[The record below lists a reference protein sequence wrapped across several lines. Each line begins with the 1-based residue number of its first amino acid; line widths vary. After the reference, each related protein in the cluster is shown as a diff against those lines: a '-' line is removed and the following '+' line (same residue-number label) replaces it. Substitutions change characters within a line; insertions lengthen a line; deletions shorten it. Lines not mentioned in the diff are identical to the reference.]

1 MKTAREYLAEHNPE
15 FTKATE
21 GLDSIPG
28 SLFQQHGV
36 PMVVACTHCQM
47 TMAVFSA
54 LIDEDGR
61 CFCGDCAQ

>member
-1 MKTAREYLAEHNPE
+1 MKTAREYLAEHSPAFAE
-15 FTKATE
+15 AIK

-28 SLFQQHGV
+28 DLFQQHGV

-54 LIDEDGR
+54 KVDDHGNTW
-61 CFCGDCAQ
+61 CVDCAG